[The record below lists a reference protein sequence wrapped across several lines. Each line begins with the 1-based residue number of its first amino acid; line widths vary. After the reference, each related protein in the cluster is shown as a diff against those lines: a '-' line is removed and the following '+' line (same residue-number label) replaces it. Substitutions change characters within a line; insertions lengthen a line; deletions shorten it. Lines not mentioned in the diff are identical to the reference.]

1 MKPFL
6 WLTPVFAL
14 SLLAQQNSGLTREGP
29 YWVERLTG
37 TVPVEP
43 RLRVSAMGAIVCEGS
58 GGPEVVAYSL
68 KRRAK
73 ASSEA
78 SARRLLER
86 ITVRSSTHAG
96 WTVLEVGPGDSG
108 LASADLELQV
118 PRGLREATLVTS
130 GGAIRGAGLEGV
142 LKAETGGGAVD
153 VDRVAGPVTVRT
165 GGGAVRIGKVGGTLE
180 CYSGG
185 GAITAESLG
194 AESTL
199 HTGGGEIVVREA
211 KGLVRARTPGGNI
224 RIERALRGIQ
234 VAAGAGLI
242 SVDEAGGP
250 VIAETGAGS
259 IKIRSA
265 SDVRCQS
272 GSGTIQIQAVSGG
285 LRAVTGSGSII
296 ADLVGVSRFQDSTL
310 TTRMG
315 DITVLIPSKLAVTI
329 EATNV
334 TPGAHRIV
342 SDFAEILPRRQQGN
356 ASSEA
361 SGALN
366 GGGPVLRLSATGGT
380 IYVRH
385 QK

>member
-1 MKPFL
+1 ML
-6 WLTPVFAL
+6 WLTPVFAVA
-14 SLLAQQNSGLTREGP
+14 LLAQQNSGLTREGQ

-37 TVPVEP
+37 AVPVEQ
-43 RLRVSAMGAIVCEGS
+43 RLRVSAMGSITVEGAAR
-58 GGPEVVAYSL
+58 PEVVAYSL

-86 ITVRSSTHAG
+86 ITVRSSTKAG
-96 WTVLEVGPGDSG
+96 WTVLEAGTGDSG

-118 PRGLREATLVTS
+118 PRGLLETNLVTS
-130 GGAIRGAGLEGV
+130 AGAIRGAGLDGV
-142 LKAETGGGAVD
+142 LKAETGGGPVD

-165 GGGAVRIGKVGGTLE
+165 GGGVVRIGKVGGRLE
-180 CYSGG
+180 CYSRG

-194 AESTL
+194 SEATL

-211 KGLVRARTPGGNI
+211 KGLVRARTPGGAI
-224 RIERALRGIQ
+224 HIERALRGIQ

-242 SVDEAGGP
+242 SVDESGGP
-250 VIAETGAGS
+250 VVAETGTGS

-285 LRAVTGSGSII
+285 LRAATGSGSIV
-296 ADLVGVSRFQDSTL
+296 ADLAGISRFQDSTL
-310 TTRMG
+310 ITGMG

-342 SDFAEILPRRQQGN
+342 SDFAEILPRGQQGN
-356 ASSEA
+356 ARSEA

-385 QK
+385 QR